1 MELLFCH
8 AASPLS
14 PEPGLFTRCREDR
27 EGANSVGHVAVVMR
41 EWKRVN
47 AILSLLMT
55 DGVSFATAT
64 GHPQALPDPHT
75 TRPLCVDLDG
85 TLVKS
90 DTLVDAL
97 LVMVR
102 THSGALLQVP
112 GWISKGK
119 ATLKREVTER
129 VQLDVAHLPYNKP
142 LLAYLEKQRG
152 LGRRMYLATGADAGL
167 AERVAQ
173 HLNIFD
179 GVLASD
185 GHVNLTG
192 KNKLASFQAQFG
204 EHGFDYIG
212 NARPDIT
219 LLTHAG
225 SPMVANP
232 DSALRSAIRSRQF
245 VPTETFID
253 HASPLKAFRRAAR
266 VHQWAKNV
274 LIFVP
279 MLLAHA
285 LNTRTFL
292 EAVAAFLCF
301 SLCASSTYI
310 VNDLLDIEADRRHPR
325 KRRRPF
331 ASGDLQGKT
340 GVLLSGGLLLFSFVF
355 AAILS
360 EKFLVYLLLYLV
372 STLSYSLYLKR
383 VVLVDVVLLS
393 GLYTLRLLA
402 GAAATGIPISPWLAG
417 FSIFLFL
424 SLAMV
429 KRFSELQNLRAAGQ
443 VPSNGRGYLLSDTE
457 QLRAFGTSSAYA
469 SVVVFSLYISGRD
482 VTGLYAHPQRMWLIT
497 PIMILWISRVWLLAS
512 RGELDEDPVIFA
524 LTDRMSMLLG
534 LAAVCAILLAII

>member
-1 MELLFCH
+1 MIDRTP
-8 AASPLS
+8 A
-14 PEPGLFTRCREDR
+14 TR
-27 EGANSVGHVAVVMR
+27 
-41 EWKRVN
+41 
-47 AILSLLMT
+47 
-55 DGVSFATAT
+55 FATAAPVT
-64 GHPQALPDPHT
+64 GAITYPAPIS
-75 TRPLCVDLDG
+75 RPLCVDLDG

-97 LVMVR
+97 LLMVR
-102 THSGALLQVP
+102 THSGDLLRVP
-112 GWISKGK
+112 GWILKGK

-142 LLAYLEKQRG
+142 LMAYLEQQRG
-152 LGRRMYLATGADAGL
+152 LGRSVYLATGADHAL
-167 AERVAQ
+167 AERVAA
-173 HLNIFD
+173 HLGIFD

-185 GHVNLTG
+185 GRTNLTG
-192 KNKLASFQAQFG
+192 HNKLASFERRFG
-204 EHGFDYIG
+204 EAGFDYIG
-212 NARPDIT
+212 NASPDVP
-219 LLTHAG
+219 LLRHAG
-225 SPMVANP
+225 RAMVANP
-232 DSALRSAIRSRQF
+232 DGALRRAIQERKF
-245 VPTETFID
+245 VPEQQFLD
-253 HASPLKAFRRAAR
+253 QASPLQAFRRAAR

-279 MLLAHA
+279 LLLAHS
-285 LNTRTFL
+285 LSVRSVT
-292 EAVAAFLCF
+292 EAVAAFFCF

-331 ASGDLQGKT
+331 AAGDLQAKT
-340 GVLLSGGLLLFSFVF
+340 GVLLSAAMLLLSFVL
-355 AAILS
+355 ADILS
-360 EKFLVYLLLYLV
+360 GKFLAYLLLYLV

-402 GAAATGIPISPWLAG
+402 GAAACSIAISPWLAG

-424 SLAMV
+424 SLAFV
-429 KRFSELQNLRAAGQ
+429 KRFAELQNIRAAGQ

-457 QLRAFGTSSAYA
+457 QMRAFGTASAYA

-482 VTGLYAHPQRMWLIT
+482 VTGLYAHAQRMWLIT

-524 LTDRMSMLLG
+524 VTDRASLLLG
-534 LAAVCAILLAII
+534 FCAVCAILLATI